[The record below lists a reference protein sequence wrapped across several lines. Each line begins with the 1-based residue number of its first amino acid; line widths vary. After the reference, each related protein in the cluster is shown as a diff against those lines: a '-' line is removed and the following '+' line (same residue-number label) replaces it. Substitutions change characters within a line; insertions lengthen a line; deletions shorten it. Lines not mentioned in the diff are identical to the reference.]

1 MNEQLQLQNQVDK
14 ARLEAQELHTR
25 IMANGMVVASA
36 MVEFSRELK
45 EMRDKKLYQALGY
58 AEFGEYVEQAVG
70 LKQRQA
76 YTYISNYERLGPK
89 LLEEQAHLGV
99 TKLGLLGEISAPE
112 RAEFAQEHD
121 LAGMTVNEVKA
132 LVQKATDQGKQL
144 SMLEIELADAA
155 SGEKTYKAEA
165 ERLAAELEQARGQ
178 TADLRLRAEGP
189 EAAQSADLGASNG
202 AAQGWGSGKQA
213 GRFAEQMPGMEPGKD
228 PAEWEKKLEEARRAA
243 AEDAQREAQAQAART
258 LKEERARL
266 RRELEAKQEKEAA
279 EKLAAARGEGEKK
292 AREELEAAAAREKAR
307 LEAEKKDAEQRALE
321 LAKKLELAASRE
333 STAFAVWFDQL
344 QAAFNKMLEQAAAL
358 EGQSKAEEAGKL
370 RAALKK
376 ALAVMAERV

>member
-14 ARLEAQELHTR
+14 AKLEAQELHTR

-112 RAEFAQEHD
+112 RAEFAAEHD
-121 LAGMTVNEVKA
+121 LAGMTVNEIKA
-132 LVQKATDQGKQL
+132 LVQKAADQGKQL
-144 SMLEIELADAA
+144 SMLETELADAA

-178 TADLRLRAEGP
+178 
-189 EAAQSADLGASNG
+189 AA
-202 AAQGWGSGKQA
+202 
-213 GRFAEQMPGMEPGKD
+213 D

-333 STAFAVWFDQL
+333 SMAFAVWFDQL

>member
-76 YTYISNYERLGPK
+76 YNYISNYERLGPK

-112 RAEFAQEHD
+112 RAEFAAEHD
-121 LAGMTVNEVKA
+121 LAGMTVNEIKA
-132 LVQKATDQGKQL
+132 LVQKAADQGKQL
-144 SMLEIELADAA
+144 SMLETELADAA

-165 ERLAAELEQARGQ
+165 ERLAAELEQAK
-178 TADLRLRAEGP
+178 E
-189 EAAQSADLGASNG
+189 EAAE
-202 AAQGWGSGKQA
+202 QA
-213 GRFAEQMPGMEPGKD
+213 RK
-228 PAEWEKKLEEARRAA
+228 EA
-243 AEDAQREAQAQAART
+243 EAQAAKT
-258 LKEERARL
+258 LKEERAKL
-266 RRELEAKQEKEAA
+266 QRELEAKQEKEAK
-279 EKLAAARGEGEKK
+279 EKLAK
-292 AREELEAAAAREKAR
+292 AREEGGKEAREALQRETAQEKAR
-307 LEAEKKDAEQRALE
+307 LEAEKKGAEERAQE

-344 QAAFNKMLEQAAAL
+344 QTAFGKMLEQAAAL
-358 EGQSKAEEAGKL
+358 EDQGKAEEAKKL

-376 ALAVMAERV
+376 ALGVMGEQI